1 MPLTS
6 LLLPAFSGLT
16 GSLALGIAGW
26 LGVETVREHRERRIA
41 VPNTLADLIKW
52 SALVAPG
59 IVLNKNG
66 SFQTTFRYRGPDLDS
81 STESELVSTSAR
93 LNNIVRRLGSGW
105 AVYFD
110 AVRRETTVY
119 AQSRFPDPVSAL
131 IDEERR
137 AGFESGEHFE
147 STYYVTLIWMPP
159 PLLEAAA
166 EALFFDDDAEPNG
179 LSRREAGRRQADRA
193 AAEYL
198 ASFIGERQRLISQ
211 FSSLFPSV
219 APLDDAAT
227 LAYLH
232 STVSTKLHPV
242 TVPAVPDCL
251 DALMTDEP
259 LTGGGKPKL
268 GRHYLGV
275 LSIKSFPNES
285 FPGLLDALNRLGFA
299 YRWVTRFICLDKSEA
314 ERQIDGF
321 KRKWFAKRKNLSTLI
336 KEIVTNSPSAL
347 EDSDAV
353 NKAQDADAAR
363 QEISADAVR
372 YGYFTQS
379 IVVLDGNFAALEKKL
394 LLLEREINGRGFVTA
409 NELTNLNA
417 LDAWLGSLPGH
428 CNHNVRAPLVNTLNL
443 AHMMPVSAVWAG
455 PLENPND
462 LFPPHSPPLLT
473 AVTNGSTPFRFT
485 NFVGDV
491 GHALVLGPTGAG
503 KSVLLNA
510 MEAQFLRYRD
520 AQVYIFD
527 KGGSSRITTYGVGGT
542 FYDLGNDSGLAFQP
556 LADIHLGT
564 ERTWASEWLIDIL
577 IAENVVVTPATKK
590 ALWEGLT
597 SLAESP
603 RSHRTLTG
611 LSILVQDSEIKRALH
626 PYTIQGAHGALLDAK
641 HDSLH
646 LGRWLAFEME
656 ELMQSKAAVM
666 PVLAYLFHR
675 LEQRFNA
682 AAPTLLVLDEAWL
695 FLDHP
700 AFAAKIR
707 EWLKVLR
714 KKCVSVVFA
723 TQSLADVDSSAIVAT
738 IKEACLTKIY
748 LPNASA
754 LNDDIAAI
762 YRKFGLNDRQ
772 LRILQ
777 HARPRKDY
785 YLTSPEGNRLFDLGL
800 GPLALAYCGA
810 TSAELQGLAKTV
822 HAAHADD
829 FNARYLDARANDPA
843 PERRLPVEWAASW
856 LRDHVSVSSP
866 SLPDSRNSP

>member
-6 LLLPAFSGLT
+6 LILPVFSGLT
-16 GSLALGIAGW
+16 GSLAVGLAGW
-26 LGVETVREHRERRIA
+26 LGFDAVRANLDRRIGM
-41 VPNTLADLIKW
+41 PNTLADLIKW

-59 IVLNKNG
+59 VVLNKNG

-93 LNNIVRRLGSGW
+93 LNNITRRLGSGW

-110 AVRRETTVY
+110 AVRRETSAYPRST
-119 AQSRFPDPVSAL
+119 FPDPISAL

-137 AGFESGEHFE
+137 ATFESGEHFE
-147 STYYVTLIWMPP
+147 STYYTTLVWMPP
-159 PLLEAAA
+159 PLIEAAA
-166 EALFFDDDAEPNG
+166 EALFFDDDAEPDG
-179 LSRREAGRRQADRA
+179 LSRRDAGRRRADRA
-193 AAEYL
+193 AVEYL
-198 ASFIGERQRLISQ
+198 ASFLAERARLIAQ
-211 FSSLFPSV
+211 FAGLFPSV
-219 APLDDAAT
+219 VPLSDAQT
-227 LAYLH
+227 LSYLH

-242 TVPAVPDCL
+242 AVPAVPDCL
-251 DALMTDEP
+251 DALLTDEP

-275 LSIKSFPNES
+275 LSVKSFPNES
-285 FPGLLDALNRLGFA
+285 FPGVLDALNRLGFA
-299 YRWVTRFICLDKSEA
+299 YRWVTRFICLDKAEA
-314 ERQIDGF
+314 ERQIDGT
-321 KRKWFAKRKNLSTLI
+321 KRKWFAKRKNLSTLV
-336 KEIVTNSPSAL
+336 KEIVTNSQSAL

-353 NKAQDADAAR
+353 NKAQDADAAL

-372 YGYFTQS
+372 YGYFTQC
-379 IVVLDGNFAALEKKL
+379 VVVVDEDYASLEKKL

-455 PLENPND
+455 PRTCPND
-462 LFPPHSPPLLT
+462 LLPPQSPPLLT

-491 GHALVLGPTGAG
+491 GHMLVLGPTGAG
-503 KSVLLNA
+503 KSVFLNLL
-510 MEAQFLRYRD
+510 ESQFLRYPN
-520 AQVYIFD
+520 AQVYVFD
-527 KGGSSRITTYGVGGT
+527 KGGSSRITTHGVGGT
-542 FYDLGNDSGLAFQP
+542 FYDLCADGSLAFQP
-556 LADIHLGT
+556 LANIHLSV
-564 ERTWASEWLIDIL
+564 ERTWASDWLLDL
-577 IAENVVVTPATKK
+577 LSAENVSITTATKK
-590 ALWEGLT
+590 ALWEGLST
-597 SLAESP
+597 LAESP
-603 RSHRTLTG
+603 PAHRTLTG
-611 LSILVQDSEIKRALH
+611 LSIMVQDAEIKRALH

-656 ELMQSKAAVM
+656 ELMQTKGAVM

-723 TQSLADVDSSAIVAT
+723 TQSLADVDASPIVAT
-738 IKEACLTKIY
+738 IKEACLTKVY

-810 TSAELQGLAKTV
+810 TSAELQILANTIHAE
-822 HAAHADD
+822 HAAD
-829 FNARYLDARANDPA
+829 FNTRYLAARANDVA
-843 PERRLPVEWAASW
+843 VERRLPVEWAASV
-856 LRDHVSVSSP
+856 LRHRDASADLS
-866 SLPDSRNSP
+866 NSQSA

>member
-1 MPLTS
+1 MLTS
-6 LLLPAFSGLT
+6 ILLPTFSALT
-16 GSLALGIAGW
+16 GSLALGVAGW
-26 LGVETVREHRERRIA
+26 LGVETIREHRERRIP

-59 IVLNKNG
+59 VVLNKNG

-105 AVYFD
+105 AIYFD
-110 AVRRETTVY
+110 AVRRETTAY
-119 AQSRFPDPVSAL
+119 PRSRFPDAISAL

-137 AGFESGEHFE
+137 ASFESGEHFE

-159 PLLEAAA
+159 PLLEVAA
-166 EALFFDDDAEPNG
+166 EALFFDDDAEPDG
-179 LSRREAGRRQADRA
+179 LSRREAGQRHANRA
-193 AAEYL
+193 AREYL
-198 ASFIGERQRLISQ
+198 AAFIGERQRLIAQ

-219 APLDDAAT
+219 SPLDDAAT

-232 STVSTKLHPV
+232 STVSTKFHPV
-242 TVPAVPDCL
+242 AVPAVPDCL
-251 DALMTDEP
+251 DALLTDEP

-285 FPGLLDALNRLGFA
+285 FPGLLDALNRLGFG
-299 YRWVTRFICLDKSEA
+299 YRWVTRFVCLDKSDA
-314 ERQIDGF
+314 ESQIDAT
-321 KRKWFAKRKNLSTLI
+321 KRKWFAKRKNLSTLV
-336 KEIVTNSPSAL
+336 KEIITNAQSGL
-347 EDSDAV
+347 EDSDAI

-379 IVVLDGNFAALEKKL
+379 IVVLDEDYTALEKKL

-455 PLENPND
+455 PRECPND
-462 LFPPHSPPLLT
+462 LLPPHSPPLLT
-473 AVTNGSTPFRFT
+473 AVTGGATPFRFT

-491 GHALVLGPTGAG
+491 GHTLVLGPTGAG

-510 MEAQFLRYRD
+510 MEAQFLRYPN

-542 FYDLGNDSGLAFQP
+542 FYDLGNDSSLAFQP
-556 LADIHLGT
+556 LADIHLGA
-564 ERTWASEWLIDIL
+564 ERIWASEWLLDIL
-577 IAENVVVTPATKK
+577 IAENVAVTPATKK
-590 ALWEGLT
+590 ALWEALT

-603 RSHRTLTG
+603 RAHRTLTG
-611 LSILVQDSEIKRALH
+611 LSILVQDAEIKRALH

-656 ELMQSKAAVM
+656 ELMQTKGAVM

-682 AAPTLLVLDEAWL
+682 VAPTLLVLDEAWL

-714 KKCVSVVFA
+714 KKCVSVIFA
-723 TQSLADVDSSAIVAT
+723 TQSLADVDASAIVAT

-754 LNDDIAAI
+754 LTDDIAAI

-785 YLTSPEGNRLFDLGL
+785 YLTSPEGNRQFDLGL

-810 TSAELQGLAKTV
+810 TSAEMQSLAKSI
-822 HAAHADD
+822 HAEHTDD
-829 FNARYLDARANDPA
+829 FNVRYLAARVNDPA
-843 PERRLPVEWAASW
+843 VERRLPVEWAATW
-856 LRDHVSVSSP
+856 LREHRPVSSP
-866 SLPDSRNSP
+866 SA

>member
-1 MPLTS
+1 MPMTS

-16 GSLALGIAGW
+16 GALALGIAGW
-26 LGVETVREHRERRIA
+26 LGVETIREHRERRIP
-41 VPNTLADLIKW
+41 VLNTLADLIKW
-52 SALVAPG
+52 SAIVAPG
-59 IVLNKNG
+59 VVLNKNG
-66 SFQTTFRYRGPDLDS
+66 SFQTTLRYRGPDLDS

-105 AVYFD
+105 AIYFD
-110 AVRRETTVY
+110 AVRRETTAY
-119 AQSRFPDPVSAL
+119 PRSSFPEAVSAL

-137 AGFESGEHFE
+137 ASFESGEHFE
-147 STYYVTLIWMPP
+147 SAYYVTLIWMPP
-159 PLLEAAA
+159 PLLEAAT
-166 EALFFDDDAEPNG
+166 EAFFFDDDAEPDG
-179 LSRREAGRRQADRA
+179 LTRRQAGQRRADRA
-193 AAEYL
+193 AGEYL
-198 ASFIGERQRLISQ
+198 AAFLGERQRLIAQ
-211 FSSLFPSV
+211 FSSLFPNVS
-219 APLDDAAT
+219 PLDDAAT

-232 STVSTKLHPV
+232 STVSTRFHPV
-242 TVPAVPDCL
+242 AVPAVPDCL
-251 DALMTDEP
+251 DALLIDEP

-268 GRHYLGV
+268 GRCYLGV

-299 YRWVTRFICLDKSEA
+299 YRWVTRFICLDKSDA
-314 ERQIDGF
+314 ENQIDGY
-321 KRKWFAKRKNLSTLI
+321 KRKWFAKRKNLSTLV
-336 KEIVTNSPSAL
+336 KEIITNAQSGL
-347 EDSDAV
+347 EDSDAI

-379 IVVLDGNFAALEKKL
+379 IVVLDEDYTAIEKKL
-394 LLLEREINGRGFVTA
+394 LLLEREINGRGFVA
-409 NELTNLNA
+409 VNELTNLNA

-455 PLENPND
+455 PRECPND
-462 LFPPHSPPLLT
+462 LLPPHSPPLLT
-473 AVTNGSTPFRFT
+473 AVTSGATPFRFT

-491 GHALVLGPTGAG
+491 GHTLVLGPTGAG

-527 KGGSSRITTYGVGGT
+527 KGGSSRITTYGIGGT
-542 FYDLGNDSGLAFQP
+542 FYDLGSDSSLAFQP
-556 LADIHLGT
+556 LADIHLGA
-564 ERTWASEWLIDIL
+564 ERTWASEWLVDIL
-577 IAENVVVTPATKK
+577 IAENVTVTPATKK
-590 ALWEGLT
+590 ALWEALT

-603 RSHRTLTG
+603 RAHRTLTG
-611 LSILVQDSEIKRALH
+611 LSILVQDAEIKRALH
-626 PYTIQGAHGALLDAK
+626 PYTIQGAHGAVRDAK

-656 ELMQSKAAVM
+656 ELMQSKSAVM

-675 LEQRFNA
+675 LEQRFNTSV
-682 AAPTLLVLDEAWL
+682 PTLLVLDEAWL

-723 TQSLADVDSSAIVAT
+723 TQSLADVDASAIVAT

-785 YLTSPEGNRLFDLGL
+785 YLSSPEGNRLFDLGL

-810 TSAELQGLAKTV
+810 TNAELQTLAKGI
-822 HAAHADD
+822 HAEHADD
-829 FNARYLDARANDPA
+829 FNVRYLTARANNPTV
-843 PERRLPVEWAASW
+843 ERRLPVEWAVAW
-856 LRDHVSVSSP
+856 LQVRRSVSS
-866 SLPDSRNSP
+866 SPVGQEFP

>member
-16 GSLALGIAGW
+16 GSLALGLAGW
-26 LGVETVREHRERRIA
+26 LGVETIREHRERRIA
-41 VPNTLADLIKW
+41 VPNTLADLVKW

-59 IVLNKNG
+59 VVLNKNG

-81 STESELVSTSAR
+81 STESELVGTSAR

-110 AVRRETTVY
+110 AVRREATSY
-119 AQSRFPDPVSAL
+119 PCSAFPDPVSAL

-137 AGFESGEHFE
+137 AGFESGAYFE
-147 STYYVTLIWMPP
+147 TTYYCTLVWLPP

-166 EALFFDDDAEPNG
+166 EALFFEDDAEPNG

-198 ASFIGERQRLISQ
+198 ASFLSERQRIIAQ
-211 FSSLFPSV
+211 FSSIFPSV

-232 STVSTKLHPV
+232 STVSTKRHPV
-242 TVPAVPDCL
+242 AVPAVPNCL
-251 DALMTDEP
+251 DALLTDEP

-285 FPGLLDALNRLGFA
+285 YPGLLDALNRLGFC
-299 YRWVTRFICLDKSEA
+299 YRWTTRFICLDKSEA
-314 ERQIDGF
+314 ESQIDGF
-321 KRKWFAKRKNLSTLI
+321 KRKWFAKRKNLATLV
-336 KEIVTNSPSAL
+336 KEIVTNAQSAL

-379 IVVLDGNFAALEKKL
+379 IVVLDEDFTALEKKL

-409 NELTNLNA
+409 NELTNLNV

-428 CNHNVRAPLVNTLNL
+428 CNHNVRAPLVNTLNVS
-443 AHMMPVSAVWAG
+443 HMMPVSAVWAG
-455 PLENPND
+455 PEECPND
-462 LFPPHSPPLLT
+462 LLPAHSPPLLI
-473 AVTNGSTPFRFT
+473 AVTSGSTPFRFT
-485 NFVGDV
+485 NFVSDV
-491 GHALVLGPTGAG
+491 GHGLVLGPTGSG
-503 KSVLLNA
+503 KSALLNA
-510 MEAQFLRYRD
+510 MEVQFLRYRD

-527 KGGSSRITTYGVGGT
+527 KGGSSRVTTYGVGGT
-542 FYDLGNDSGLAFQP
+542 FYDLGNDAHLAFQP
-556 LADIHLGT
+556 LADIHHGA
-564 ERTWASEWLIDIL
+564 ERTWASEWLLDIL
-577 IAENVVVTPATKK
+577 ISENVAVTPTTKK
-590 ALWEGLT
+590 ALWEALT

-603 RSHRTLTG
+603 RAHRTLTG
-611 LSILVQDSEIKRALH
+611 LSILVQDAEIKRALH
-626 PYTIQGAHGALLDAK
+626 PYTIQGPHGALLDAK

-646 LGRWLAFEME
+646 LGRWLAFEMQHV
-656 ELMQSKAAVM
+656 MRSKSAVM
-666 PVLAYLFHR
+666 PVLGYLFHR
-675 LEQRFNA
+675 LHQRFDE

-695 FLDHP
+695 YLDHP

-707 EWLKVLR
+707 EWLKDLR
-714 KKCVSVVFA
+714 KKCVSVLFA
-723 TQSLADVDSSAIVAT
+723 SQSLADVDESPIVAT

-777 HARPRKDY
+777 HARPRRDY

-810 TSAELQGLAKTV
+810 TSAEVQALANAIRAE
-822 HAAHADD
+822 HLDD
-829 FNARYLDARANDPA
+829 FNARYLDARASDPTV
-843 PERRLPVEWAASW
+843 ERRLPVEWASSY
-856 LRDHVSVSSP
+856 LRGVAAAPPATSSV
-866 SLPDSRNSP
+866 

>member
-1 MPLTS
+1 MSMTS

-16 GSLALGIAGW
+16 GSLAFGVAGW
-26 LGVETVREHRERRIA
+26 LGVETIREHRERRIA
-41 VPNTLADLIKW
+41 VPSTLADLIKW

-59 IVLNKNG
+59 VVLNKNG

-105 AVYFD
+105 AIYFD
-110 AVRRETTVY
+110 AVRREMTAY
-119 AQSRFPDPVSAL
+119 PRSRFPDAVSTL

-137 AGFESGEHFE
+137 ANFESGEHFE
-147 STYYVTLIWMPP
+147 STYYVTVIWMPP

-166 EALFFDDDAEPNG
+166 EALFFDDDAEPDG
-179 LSRREAGRRQADRA
+179 LSRREAGKRHADRA
-193 AAEYL
+193 AGEYL
-198 ASFIGERQRLISQ
+198 AAFMGERQRLVAQ
-211 FSSLFPSV
+211 FASLFPSV
-219 APLDDAAT
+219 SPLDDVAT

-232 STVSTKLHPV
+232 STVSTKFHPV
-242 TVPAVPDCL
+242 VAPSVPDCL
-251 DALMTDEP
+251 DALLTDEP

-299 YRWVTRFICLDKSEA
+299 YRWVTRFVCLDKSDA
-314 ERQIDGF
+314 ERQIDGY

-336 KEIVTNSPSAL
+336 KEIIANAQSGL
-347 EDSDAV
+347 EDSDAI

-379 IVVLDGNFAALEKKL
+379 IVVLDEDYVALEKKL
-394 LLLEREINGRGFVTA
+394 LLLEREINGRGFVAA
-409 NELTNLNA
+409 NELMNLNA
-417 LDAWLGSLPGH
+417 LDAWIGSLPGH

-455 PLENPND
+455 PHECPND
-462 LFPPHSPPLLT
+462 LMPPHSPPLLT
-473 AVTNGSTPFRFT
+473 AVTGGATPFRFT

-491 GHALVLGPTGAG
+491 GHTLVLGPTGAG

-510 MEAQFLRYRD
+510 MEAQFLRYPD

-527 KGGSSRITTYGVGGT
+527 KGGSSRITTYGVGGR
-542 FYDLGNDSGLAFQP
+542 FYDLGNDAGLAFQP

-577 IAENVVVTPATKK
+577 ISENIVVTPATKK
-590 ALWEGLT
+590 ALWEGLS

-611 LSILVQDSEIKRALH
+611 LSILVQDAEIKRALH
-626 PYTIQGAHGALLDAK
+626 PYTIQGAHGVLLDAK

-646 LGRWLAFEME
+646 LDRWLAFEME
-656 ELMQSKAAVM
+656 ELMQSKGAVM

-695 FLDHP
+695 FLDNP
-700 AFAAKIR
+700 AFASKIR

-723 TQSLADVDSSAIVAT
+723 TQSLADVDASAIVAT

-754 LNDDIAAI
+754 LNDDISAI

-810 TSAELQGLAKTV
+810 TSAEMQTLAKSI
-822 HAAHADD
+822 HAEHTND
-829 FNARYLDARANDPA
+829 FNLRYLDTRATDPA
-843 PERRLPVEWAASW
+843 VERRLPVEWAAAY
-856 LRDHVSVSSP
+856 LRERPSS
-866 SLPDSRNSP
+866 SLQSA

>member
-6 LLLPAFSGLT
+6 LLIPAFSGLT
-16 GSLALGIAGW
+16 GTLALGLAGW

-41 VPNTLADLIKW
+41 TPAVLSDLVKW
-52 SALVAPG
+52 CALVAPG

-66 SFQTTFRYRGPDLDS
+66 SFQTTFCYRGPDLDS
-81 STESELVSTSAR
+81 STESELVATCAR
-93 LNNIVRRLGSGW
+93 LNNIIRRLGSGW
-105 AVYFD
+105 AVYVD
-110 AVRRETTVY
+110 AVRSQATAYPHST
-119 AQSRFPDPVSAL
+119 FPDALSAL

-137 AGFESGEHFE
+137 TSFESGEHFE
-147 STYYVTLIWMPP
+147 TTYYCTLVWLPP
-159 PLLEAAA
+159 PLLEATA
-166 EALFFDDDAEPNG
+166 EALFFEDDSVSDG
-179 LSRREAGRRQADRA
+179 LSRRDASQRRARRA
-193 AAEYL
+193 AMEHL
-198 ASFIGERQRLISQ
+198 ASFQGERQRLIAQ
-211 FSSLFPSV
+211 LATLFPSV
-219 APLDDAAT
+219 APLDDAET
-227 LAYLH
+227 LTYLH
-232 STVSTKLHPV
+232 STVSTRPHPV
-242 TVPAVPDCL
+242 AVPAVPECL
-251 DALMTDEP
+251 DALLTDEP

-268 GRHYLGV
+268 GRHYLGI
-275 LSIKSFPNES
+275 LSVKSFPNES
-285 FPGLLDALNRLGFA
+285 CPGLLDALNRLGFP
-299 YRWVTRFICLDKSEA
+299 YRWVTRFVCLDKANA
-314 ERQIDGF
+314 ERQIDGA
-321 KRKWFAKRKNLSTLI
+321 KRKWFARRKSLSTLI
-336 KEIVTNSPSAL
+336 KEIIVNAPSAL
-347 EDSDAV
+347 EDSDSV

-379 IVVLDGNFAALEKKL
+379 VVVLDEDYATLEKKL
-394 LLLEREINGRGFVTA
+394 LLLEREINGRGFVAA

-428 CNHNVRAPLVNTLNL
+428 CNHNLRTPLVNTLNL
-443 AHMMPVSAVWAG
+443 AHMMPMSAVWAG
-455 PLENPND
+455 PHECPND

-473 AVTNGSTPFRFT
+473 AITNGSTPFRFT
-485 NFVGDV
+485 NFVDDV
-491 GHALVLGPTGAG
+491 GHTLAFGPTGAG
-503 KSVLLNA
+503 KSALLNA
-510 MEAQFLRYRD
+510 MEVQFLRYRD

-527 KGGSSRITTYGVGGT
+527 NGGSSRITTRGVGGT
-542 FYDLGNDSGLAFQP
+542 FYDLGSEGGLAFQP
-556 LADIHLGT
+556 LADIDVAT
-564 ERTWASEWLIDIL
+564 ERAWASEWLVDIL
-577 IAENVVVTPATKK
+577 IAENVSVTPTTKK
-590 ALWEGLT
+590 ALWEALT

-603 RSHRTLTG
+603 RGHRTLTG
-611 LSILVQDSEIKRALH
+611 LSILVQDAEIKRALY

-641 HDSLH
+641 HDSLR

-656 ELMQSKAAVM
+656 VLMQTKSAVM

-675 LEQRFNA
+675 LEQRFSA

-707 EWLKVLR
+707 AWLKLLR

-723 TQSLADVDSSAIVAT
+723 TQSLADVDASAIVAE

-777 HARPRKDY
+777 HAQPRKDY

-810 TSAELQGLAKTV
+810 TSAELQGLAK
-822 HAAHADD
+822 AIDADNAED
-829 FNARYLDARANDPA
+829 FNVRYLDARANDPVT
-843 PERRLPVEWAASW
+843 ERRLPVAWAASC
-856 LRDHVSVSSP
+856 LAGAIPAASASSP
-866 SLPDSRNSP
+866 A

>member
-1 MPLTS
+1 MPITS

-16 GSLALGIAGW
+16 GSLAFGIAGW
-26 LGVETVREHRERRIA
+26 LGFETVRTNLSRRSE
-41 VPNTLADLIKW
+41 VPNTLADLVKW
-52 SALVAPG
+52 AAVVAPG
-59 IVLNKNG
+59 VVLNKNG

-81 STESELVSTSAR
+81 STESELVSTCAR
-93 LNNIVRRLGSGW
+93 INNIVRRLGSGW

-110 AVRRETTVY
+110 AVRRETTNY
-119 AQSRFPDPVSAL
+119 PRSRFPDAVSAL

-137 AGFESGEHFE
+137 ANFESGEHFE
-147 STYYVTLIWMPP
+147 SAYYCTMIWMPP
-159 PLLEAAA
+159 PLIEAAA
-166 EALFFDDDAEPNG
+166 EALFFDDDDEPAG
-179 LSRREAGRRQADRA
+179 LSRREIGRRRADQA

-198 ASFIGERQRLISQ
+198 AAFAAERNRLVAQ
-211 FSSLFPSV
+211 FASIFPSV
-219 APLDDAAT
+219 VPLNDAET
-227 LAYLH
+227 LSYLH
-232 STVSTKLHPV
+232 SAVSTRLHPMA
-242 TVPAVPDCL
+242 VPAVPDCL
-251 DALMTDEP
+251 DALLTDVP

-268 GRHYLGV
+268 GRHYFGV
-275 LSIKSFPNES
+275 LSVKSFPNES
-285 FPGLLDALNRLGFA
+285 FPGILDALNRLGFA
-299 YRWVTRFICLDKSEA
+299 YRWVTRFICLDKSDA
-314 ERQIDGF
+314 ERQIDGY

-336 KEIVTNSPSAL
+336 KEVIANTQSAL
-347 EDSDAV
+347 EDSDAI

-363 QEISADAVR
+363 QELSADAVR

-379 IVVLDGNFAALEKKL
+379 VVVFDTDFAALEKKL

-409 NELTNLNA
+409 NELDNLNA

-428 CNHNVRAPLVNTLNL
+428 CNHNVRQPIVNTLNL
-443 AHMMPVSAVWAG
+443 AHLMPVSAVWAG
-455 PLENPND
+455 PRTCPND
-462 LFPPHSPPLLT
+462 LLPPHSPPLLT
-473 AVTNGSTPFRFT
+473 AVTNGTTPFRFT

-491 GHALVLGPTGAG
+491 GHTLVLGPTGAG
-503 KSVLLNA
+503 KSVLLNL
-510 MEAQFLRYRD
+510 MEAQFLRYPD

-527 KGGSSRITTYGVGGT
+527 KGGSSRITTHGVGGT
-542 FYDLGNDSGLAFQP
+542 FYDLGAEGGLAFQP

-564 ERTWASEWLIDIL
+564 ERTWASEWLLDIL
-577 IAENVVVTPATKK
+577 TAENVAITTATKK
-590 ALWEGLT
+590 ALWEGLCV
-597 SLAESP
+597 LAESP

-611 LSILVQDSEIKRALH
+611 LSIMVQDAEIKRALH

-641 HDSLH
+641 HDSLN

-656 ELMQSKAAVM
+656 ELMQSKGAVM

-675 LEQRFNA
+675 LEQRFNGA
-682 AAPTLLVLDEAWL
+682 VPTLLVLDEAWL

-714 KKCVSVVFA
+714 KKNVSVVFA
-723 TQSLADVDSSAIVAT
+723 TQSLADVDASPIVAT

-748 LPNASA
+748 LPNANA

-762 YRKFGLNDRQ
+762 YRKFGLNERQ

-810 TSAELQGLAKTV
+810 TNAEIQTLAKSIHRENAVT
-822 HAAHADD
+822 
-829 FNARYLDARANDPA
+829 FNARYLSARASDPS
-843 PERRLPVEWAASW
+843 PERRLPVEWAVDALDCFSA
-856 LRDHVSVSSP
+856 P
-866 SLPDSRNSP
+866 TQ